1 MAKKLKD
8 NKQAEKLVADL
19 SHLAHTYVSSYCPT
33 TADLKKLRVLKEI
46 QKNKNIVILKPDK
59 GILKII
65 NDSSRF
71 RPIKEDPTL
80 SREGRL
86 QRLLR
91 KLKKDG
97 HLDKAV
103 YENIYPKGSQPAR
116 IYGLPKLHEDFGANS
131 TPPFRTIVSSIGTY
145 NYNLAK
151 YLCDLLSPHIP
162 TEHCA
167 TDTFT
172 FVQDIQS
179 LSMFSKFMVSFDV
192 ESLFTNI
199 PLEECID
206 LAVNYISEGNPDL
219 KLTDLPFHCS
229 YRPDSFPV

>member
-1 MAKKLKD
+1 MAD
-8 NKQAEKLVADL
+8 YDQ
-19 SHLAHTYVSSYCPT
+19 
-33 TADLKKLRVLKEI
+33 
-46 QKNKNIVILKPDK
+46 

-65 NDSSRF
+65 NDSSKF

-97 HLDKAV
+97 HLDNAV

-116 IYGLPKLHEDFGANS
+116 IYGLPKLHKDFGANS
-131 TPPFRTIVSSIGTY
+131 TPPFRPIVSSIGTY

-179 LSMFSKFMVSFDV
+179 LAMFGKFMVSFDV

-199 PLEECID
+199 PLEKCID
-206 LAVNYISEGNPDL
+206 LAVNCIFL
-219 KLTDLPFHCS
+219 KK
-229 YRPDSFPV
+229 